1 MSSTSSRSSSFAV
14 VSDPDISSFTASL
27 ESGRESE
34 VDDYADLVQSPVFSS
49 PSSNDERAGI
59 VPGPRHR
66 DDFVMPQIPG
76 LSSPHVGP
84 SLVSSLSSTDS
95 LHHSARSGRLLTLHL
110 EKVESIIWPSLVVGP
125 VPISLAATVH
135 LPDRWQDPELPA
147 NDEKFNMDPTSLSLM
162 AIDMLDIRQERSE
175 AFEYLV
181 RAWHQSRI
189 PVSTL
194 KLVTHYIPL
203 QASTSLSSTEP
214 IAKGN
219 PSYFVDRLGGVPGQ
233 AQLYLEAG
241 LLHLEGAAS
250 LLLSSSSTALSSLRS
265 SEPYHALASRESG
278 TEGWRRDRETARR
291 YFERAKMLDPTI
303 DVPVLPSE
311 GDESRSEKG
320 RRSIEVRSTAPTST
334 SGVSRASSQKDTQE
348 KDAVAAKPKR
358 RRKEKDGP
366 ADSML
371 DHVDSD
377 MWYLYLPG
385 VVGAVIAVGIVG
397 ALSLTSWRK
406 SQA

>member
-1 MSSTSSRSSSFAV
+1 
-14 VSDPDISSFTASL
+14 
-27 ESGRESE
+27 
-34 VDDYADLVQSPVFSS
+34 
-49 PSSNDERAGI
+49 
-59 VPGPRHR
+59 
-66 DDFVMPQIPG
+66 
-76 LSSPHVGP
+76 
-84 SLVSSLSSTDS
+84 
-95 LHHSARSGRLLTLHL
+95 
-110 EKVESIIWPSLVVGP
+110 
-125 VPISLAATVH
+125 
-135 LPDRWQDPELPA
+135 
-147 NDEKFNMDPTSLSLM
+147 
-162 AIDMLDIRQERSE
+162 
-175 AFEYLV
+175 
-181 RAWHQSRI
+181 
-189 PVSTL
+189 
-194 KLVTHYIPL
+194 VTHYIPL
-203 QASTSLSSTEP
+203 QASTSLSSIEP
-214 IAKGN
+214 IAKET

-291 YFERAKMLDPTI
+291 YFERAKILDPTI

-311 GDESRSEKG
+311 GDESTSEKG
-320 RRSIEVRSTAPTST
+320 RRSIEVRSTAPST

-358 RRKEKDGP
+358 RRKEKDGLE
-366 ADSML
+366 DSLL

-377 MWYLYLPG
+377 LWYLYLPG